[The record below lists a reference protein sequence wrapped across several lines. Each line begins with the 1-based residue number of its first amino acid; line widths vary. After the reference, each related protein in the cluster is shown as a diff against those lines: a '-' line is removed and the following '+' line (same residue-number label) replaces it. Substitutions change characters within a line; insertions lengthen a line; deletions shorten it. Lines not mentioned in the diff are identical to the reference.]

1 MQQRLNLMPQRA
13 KNTLINFMW
22 YRKAGLLRIFPLF
35 SPETNKLGW
44 TVYPQQNTKNS
55 MKEDLID
62 IIIAPSFI
70 RESENRAAK
79 HISGWISSPP
89 RASSPK
95 RSKKTNNK
103 KTNRLSMLLIL
114 NPTNFGGFSHYS
126 REKCVLACI
135 NKARQQLKTYSQ
147 RRCFLWDNTIAIY
160 FIIVSIYLLTDWPP
174 H

>member
-1 MQQRLNLMPQRA
+1 MVPKSWFASHLSS
-13 KNTLINFMW
+13 
-22 YRKAGLLRIFPLF
+22 LF
-35 SPETNKLGW
+35 SRDQQARVDSL
-44 TVYPQQNTKNS
+44 PQQNRKNS

-70 RESENRAAK
+70 RESANRAAK

-89 RASSPK
+89 RESSPK
-95 RSKKTNNK
+95 RSK

-147 RRCFLWDNTIAIY
+147 RRCSLWDSTIAIY

-174 H
+174 HLFTYLDNKLL